1 MSTSETKVD
10 LLSACYKN
18 SGLLKFNVPQ
28 LRGEP
33 TLCIATICALL
44 YHSHA
49 RMRETNTHTH
59 DDAHATCCALSDKVL
74 CL

>member
-33 TLCIATICALL
+33 TLCIATICAHCYIILE
-44 YHSHA
+44 A
-49 RMRETNTHTH
+49 EI
-59 DDAHATCCALSDKVL
+59 
-74 CL
+74 